1 MGSLPRTLALFG
13 GGGFV
18 GGNLALAALRQ
29 GWTVHIVDSLELPGV
44 PGVCWHRADITEA
57 AAVGALLDQLRP
69 GAIVDLAAVA
79 DIDRAERER
88 DLAWAVNV
96 EAARV
101 IASASA
107 ALGSAFLYFSSDAV
121 FAGTAAKYTEEDPPS
136 PVNYYGRTKAEGE
149 RAVLAAYPGAG
160 IVRISLALGFPV
172 TGGNSFFA
180 ALEAGLRAGKE
191 ITAPSDEVRTPV
203 DVSTL
208 SECVL
213 ELLGMRHAGVIH
225 IGSTDSIDR
234 ATLTRKAAALMGFPD
249 ARIIVQ
255 PAAAQPIAAQLAG
268 SKPGR
273 APRHK
278 NGIISVAKAQRLL
291 RTPLLTAE
299 QSIRRAIVQRS

>member
-1 MGSLPRTLALFG
+1 MESMSRTIALFG

-18 GGNLALAALRQ
+18 GGNLALAAVRS
-29 GWTVHIVDSLELPGV
+29 GWTVHIVEALELSGV
-44 PGVCWHRADITEA
+44 PGARWHRADITDTEA
-57 AAVGALLDQLRP
+57 VRGLLDELRP
-69 GAIVDLAAVA
+69 GAVVDLAAVA

-88 DLAWAVNV
+88 ELAWAVNV
-96 EAARV
+96 EAARR

-107 ALGSAFLYFSSDAV
+107 GLGSAFLYFSSDAV
-121 FAGTAAKYTEEDPPS
+121 FAGTAARYSEEDPPS

-149 RAVLAAYPGAG
+149 AAVLAAHPGAG

-180 ALEAGLRAGKE
+180 ALEAGLKAGKE

-203 DVSTL
+203 DVHTL
-208 SECVL
+208 SSCVL

-225 IGSTDSIDR
+225 LGSTDSIDR
-234 ATLTRKAAALMGFPD
+234 ASLTRKAAALMGFPN
-249 ARIIVQ
+249 ARIVGQ
-255 PAAAQPIAAQLAG
+255 PAG
-268 SKPGR
+268 SSEPGR

-278 NGIISVAKAQRLL
+278 NGIISVEKAQRLL

-299 QSIRRAIVQRS
+299 QSIRRAIVERS

>member
-1 MGSLPRTLALFG
+1 MSHTLALFG

-18 GGNLALAALRQ
+18 GGNLALTALRQ
-29 GWTVHIVDSLELPGV
+29 GWTVHIVDSRELPGA
-44 PGVCWHRADITEA
+44 PGARWHRADITDA
-57 AAVGALLDQLRP
+57 AAVGALLDELRP
-69 GAIVDLAAVA
+69 GAVVDLAAVA
-79 DIDRAERER
+79 DIDRAEREK

-96 EAARV
+96 EAART

-107 ALGSAFLYFSSDAV
+107 AHGSAFLYFSSDAV
-121 FAGTAAKYTEEDPPS
+121 FAGTAAGYSEEDPPS

-149 RAVLAAYPGAG
+149 KAVLAASPGAG
-160 IVRISLALGFPV
+160 IARISLALGFPV

-180 ALEAGLRAGKE
+180 ALEASLKAGKE

-203 DVSTL
+203 DVFTL

-234 ATLTRKAAALMGFPD
+234 AALTRRAAALMGFPD
-249 ARIIVQ
+249 ARII
-255 PAAAQPIAAQLAG
+255 AQPAG

-278 NGIISVAKAQRLL
+278 NGIISVARAQRLL
-291 RTPLLTAE
+291 RTPLLSVE
-299 QSIRRAIVQRS
+299 QSIRRGIVERS